1 MGKNYLLLIF
11 IVFLAFSK
19 SLSAIEPDKKPEKSV
34 LFNDN
39 FSAELLLNQN
49 YQLFQLQLVN
59 MDESQVLIHQSL
71 IKRKKKNDYL
81 MLYVAGGLLA
91 ATGVLILANNPDNYV
106 SNSSGD
112 AYLGIAIG
120 GTVASGM
127 IIAKFFIDRKR

>member
-91 ATGVLILANNPDNYV
+91 ATGVLILANNPENYV
-106 SNSSGD
+106 SNSSSD

>member
-1 MGKNYLLLIF
+1 MGKINLLF
-11 IVFLAFSK
+11 ISLLFFVFIQPV
-19 SLSAIEPDKKPEKSV
+19 SAIEPDKKPENSV
-34 LFNDN
+34 ITKDIFAND
-39 FSAELLLNQN
+39 LQINQN

-59 MDESQVLIHQSL
+59 LESNQLLIHESL

-81 MLYVAGGLLA
+81 MLYVAGGLLV
-91 ATGVLILANNPDNYV
+91 ATGVLILANNPDNFV
-106 SNSSGD
+106 SNSTTD

>member
-1 MGKNYLLLIF
+1 MGKNYLLLVF
-11 IVFLAFSK
+11 VVFLAFSK
-19 SLSAIEPDKKPEKSV
+19 SLSAIEPDKKPEKSIITNES
-34 LFNDN
+34 FTAD
-39 FSAELLLNQN
+39 LLLNQN
-49 YQLFQLQLVN
+49 YQQFQLQLIN

>member
-11 IVFLAFSK
+11 VLFLAFSK
-19 SLSAIEPDKKPEKSV
+19 SLSAIEPDKKPEKS
-34 LFNDN
+34 FITSESFTAD
-39 FSAELLLNQN
+39 LLLNQN
-49 YQLFQLQLVN
+49 YQQFQLQLIN
-59 MDESQVLIHQSL
+59 MDENQVLIHQSL

-106 SNSSGD
+106 SNSSSD